1 MGKRG
6 ETGRSLGGGGGPG
19 LSSAPLGLHTWEQKL
34 ILFGT
39 AAWPHSQAGLG
50 GGFTFSQGC
59 SLYVQGP
66 SRRQQKW

>member
-6 ETGRSLGGGGGPG
+6 ETGRSLGRGEGGPG

-39 AAWPHSQAGLG
+39 AA
-50 GGFTFSQGC
+50 
-59 SLYVQGP
+59 
-66 SRRQQKW
+66 